1 MSKPV
6 SREQLRHAYEAL
18 RAHVSGQA
26 REPGLPRGLAVF
38 LRCGLAGW
46 MATWQQLVG
55 TASPDREGQPSAPL
69 PVTGL
74 SHQLTVVLTEM
85 VLGGFVE
92 RAHV

>member
-1 MSKPV
+1 M
-6 SREQLRHAYEAL
+6 SREQLRRAYEAL
-18 RAHVSGQA
+18 RAHVTGQA
-26 REPGLPRGLAVF
+26 REPGLPQGLAVF

-55 TASPDREGQPSAPL
+55 TASPDRESRPSDPL

-74 SHQLTVVLTEM
+74 SRQLTVVLTEM
-85 VLGGFVE
+85 ALAGVVE